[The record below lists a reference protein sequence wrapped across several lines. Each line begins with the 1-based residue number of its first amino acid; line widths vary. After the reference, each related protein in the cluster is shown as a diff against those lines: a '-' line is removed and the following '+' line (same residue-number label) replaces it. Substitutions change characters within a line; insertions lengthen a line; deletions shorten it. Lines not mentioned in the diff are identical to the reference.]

1 MTSSVIMNSRTRD
14 LIAVQEQT
22 TQIGVSSVVSS
33 TSHRL
38 IPSMPTA

>member
-1 MTSSVIMNSRTRD
+1 MNSRTRD
-14 LIAVQEQT
+14 LIAVQEHT
-22 TQIGVSSVVSS
+22 TQIGMRSVVSR